1 MYRGPRDYRVHR
13 PRDETN
19 TSIKFRK
26 RGAHP
31 KIYWSPDAHSSFIFN
46 HVESLLDKFDTV
58 KPSQPGCAICI
69 IQDITKPWEDA
80 ITKHMD
86 LNAIFFTQTREI
98 RQTEPSHPWIWS
110 EMLPSHEQ
118 RDEENRQWRCVD
130 GLYSSHDGL
139 STAISYYRIR
149 SNICALWCALGCG
162 NLLMITDLFVVD
174 SPPPKS
180 APATEKGDER
190 KVRGRNRAYLRMAY
204 STDRVGLLVPSLW
217 DSKHA
222 AMNTFDFLQKAMEY
236 TWPRDCL
243 SIGAPTHGSH
253 PLAVR
258 PHPLLYVLSDF
269 AWAHNLRHLD
279 AQVKA
284 MGFENMQSP
293 QRDTATKMLGL
304 RDDLNFLRAE
314 VGNMLRYTPPNL
326 VRYFEAERA
335 ANDSWYRPNE
345 TPVNSSQRIADDA
358 KALEKFLTSSLE
370 LLMMSIALGDSQRAE
385 RDSKRADMLTWL
397 AAVYVP
403 LSFVTGIF
411 GMNLRELNGSS
422 LPFWI
427 CLEVLGVVLLTTAAM
442 VVIFVAWA
450 RFYGRSSKNFKQSRE
465 TEDGID
471 DANNRH
477 RDFAD

>member
-1 MYRGPRDYRVHR
+1 MDRGPQNYMSHR
-13 PRDETN
+13 PRDEGN
-19 TSIKFRK
+19 KPIIPRK
-26 RGAHP
+26 RGAYP
-31 KIYWSPDAHSSFIFN
+31 KIYWSPDAHSSVMFN
-46 HVESLLDKFDTV
+46 HVESLLDEIDKF
-58 KPSQPGCAICI
+58 KPSQPTCAMCI

-80 ITKHMD
+80 ISEHMK
-86 LNAIFFTQTREI
+86 LNGIFFTQAREI
-98 RQTEPSHPWIWS
+98 RRTEPSHPWIWS
-110 EMLPSHEQ
+110 TTSPSNEQ
-118 RDEENRQWRCVD
+118 RDEENRQWRCID
-130 GLYSSHDGL
+130 GLYSAHDGL
-139 STAISYYRIR
+139 ATTISYYRMH
-149 SNICALWCALGCG
+149 SHICELWCDLGSG
-162 NLLMITDLFVVD
+162 NLLMNTDLFLVD

-180 APATEKGDER
+180 FTAMDKDGKR
-190 KVRGRNRAYLRMAY
+190 KLRGRNRAYLRMAY
-204 STDRVGLLVPSLW
+204 STDRVGLLLPSLL
-217 DSKHA
+217 DSKYA
-222 AMNTFDFLQKAMEY
+222 TMNMFEFLQKAMEH

-243 SIGAPTHGSH
+243 SVDASIRGSH

-258 PHPLLYVLSDF
+258 PHPLLYVLADF

-279 AQVKA
+279 DQVKA

-293 QRDTATKMLGL
+293 HRDTATKMLGL
-304 RDDLNFLRAE
+304 REDLNFLKAE

-326 VRYFEAERA
+326 VRYFESERSA
-335 ANDSWYRPNE
+335 SDSWYRPNE

-422 LPFWI
+422 LPLWV
-427 CLEVLGVVLLTTAAM
+427 CLEVLGVVLLATAAM
-442 VVIFVAWA
+442 VVMFMAWVK
-450 RFYGRSSKNFKQSRE
+450 FCGRSSKDPKRSRE

-471 DANNRH
+471 DANNR
-477 RDFAD
+477 R